1 MPTRRQLLALPLA
14 GQCLGLPAA
23 SRVRA
28 QAAFPDRPVRVVIGY
43 PPGGGVDTVGRPIL
57 QRVQERLGQPVVVEN
72 RAGANGN
79 IAMEHVARAEPD
91 GYTLFLGDAGNLAIT
106 HALYPAL
113 PFDTQRDFAGVAQL
127 TAGPTVLVVPAS
139 LPADSHAAF
148 VALLRSHPG
157 QFHFG
162 SAGIGSGPH
171 LFYES
176 WRRAAGVEM
185 LHVPYRGTAPALQ
198 GMLAGEV
205 HLMIGNY
212 GVFRGAHEGGR
223 VRVLAISS
231 RARHPALP
239 AVPTVAETG
248 TDWSVVGF
256 NGLVAP
262 ARIPPERRQLL
273 EDACRAVMAMPETAA
288 QMEALGS
295 VAAFTPGAALDQ
307 RMREDRR
314 AWTQLVQAAGIKAE

>member
-1 MPTRRQLLALPLA
+1 MPLRRRALLAAPLTLTA
-14 GQCLGLPAA
+14 IPA
-23 SRVRA
+23 RA
-28 QAAFPDRPVRVVIGY
+28 QGGFPDRPIRVVIGY

-57 QRVQERLGQPVVVEN
+57 QRVQELLGQPVVVEN

-91 GYTLFLGDAGNLAIT
+91 GHVIFLGDAGNLAIT

-127 TAGPTVLVVPAS
+127 TAGPVVLVVPAA
-139 LPADSHAAF
+139 LPAATHADL
-148 VALLRSHPG
+148 VALARARPG
-157 QFHFG
+157 ALNFG

-171 LFYES
+171 LFWES

-185 LHVPYRGTAPALQ
+185 LHVPYRGTGPALQ

-205 HLMIGNY
+205 QLMIGNY
-212 GVFRGAHEGGR
+212 GVFRGPHEGGL

-239 AVPTVAETG
+239 DVPTVRETG
-248 TDWSVVGF
+248 TDWSEVGF
-256 NGLVAP
+256 NGVVAP
-262 ARIPPERRQLL
+262 ARIPPDRRRRL
-273 EDACRAVMAMPETAA
+273 EEAFRVVMAEQAMA
-288 QMEALGS
+288 QRLTALGS
-295 VAAFTPGAALDQ
+295 VVDFAPGAALDQ
-307 RMREDRR
+307 RMRAERES
-314 AWTQLVQAAGIKAE
+314 WTRLVAAANIRVE